1 MVKVAGDHARL
12 PPQTARMGTMNLNE
26 VPPEVQ
32 FAIDVAERAGILAQS
47 IQKRLTEPALSKKDR
62 SPVTVADFAIQG
74 LVGWLLQQQQP
85 GEDALVAEEDS
96 RLLQC
101 EEGETT
107 LEQVTEFLSEAGLP
121 ADPESVCQW
130 IDRGSST
137 PRGRYWTLDPIDG
150 TKGFLRQ
157 EQYATALAHIE
168 AGQVRIGVLA
178 CPNLPFPGNPS
189 ARLGALF
196 VAVRGHGSWA
206 RSLQGARDF
215 QSLRVSALSDPVQA
229 RLVRSVEA
237 GHTNTTLFEQV
248 LHQLGSRVEPVLMD
262 SQAKYGLLA
271 SGRGELML
279 RLISSARRNYKERI
293 WDHAAGSLVV
303 EEAGGK
309 VTDLDGKDLDFS
321 RGSTL
326 ARNRGIVASN
336 GMLHEMALSVVR
348 KLGG

>member
-1 MVKVAGDHARL
+1 
-12 PPQTARMGTMNLNE
+12 MNLNE
-26 VPPEVQ
+26 MPSKVR
-32 FAIDVAERAGILAQS
+32 FAIDVAEQAGLLGQR
-47 IQKRLTEPALSKKDR
+47 IQKRLTEPALLKKDR

-74 LVGWLLQQQQP
+74 LVGWLLQQEQT
-85 GEDALVAEEDS
+85 GGDALVAEENS
-96 RLLQC
+96 QLLQR
-101 EEGETT
+101 EGGATS
-107 LEQVTEFLSEAGLP
+107 LKLVTEFLSEAGLP
-121 ADPESVCQW
+121 ADPKSVCQW
-130 IDRGSST
+130 IDQGSST
-137 PRGRYWTLDPIDG
+137 PAERYWTLDPVDG

-189 ARLGALF
+189 TRLGSLF
-196 VAVRGHGSWA
+196 VAVQGHGSWA
-206 RSLQGARDF
+206 RSLQGSTGF
-215 QSLRVSALSDPVQA
+215 QSLRVSALSDPAQA

-279 RLISSARRNYKERI
+279 RLISSERRNYKERI

-303 EEAGGK
+303 KEAGGK

-326 ARNRGIVASN
+326 ARNRGVVASN
-336 GMLHEMALSVVR
+336 GVLHEMALSVVR
-348 KLGG
+348 ELGG